1 MDRFGVWGLICIAV
15 GCGFLVSALR
25 IYLARRKFLAT
36 AQAAAGTVAEV
47 RVRGIGRNAVSFP
60 LLEFSGPDGQAR
72 RAESWMGSGFQRFE
86 AGQAVPVRY
95 DPADPGRAE
104 VDTFA
109 VMWGLALLRA
119 GYGLLFLL
127 MGSVA
132 LVLG

>member
-1 MDRFGVWGLICIAV
+1 M
-15 GCGFLVSALR
+15 
-25 IYLARRKFLAT
+25 
-36 AQAAAGTVAEV
+36 Q
-47 RVRGIGRNAVSFP
+47 
-60 LLEFSGPDGQAR
+60 

-119 GYGLLFLL
+119 SYGLLFLL
-127 MGSVA
+127 LGSVA
-132 LVLG
+132 LVLV